1 MGPGA
6 PRSSGVAETTVDRNG
21 APVTSDA
28 TRMCELLVGLGD
40 VRVLAVNEHADGL
53 VDGVETTAERD
64 SVPCVWAAGGGQG
77 PADGGVR

>member
-1 MGPGA
+1 
-6 PRSSGVAETTVDRNG
+6 
-21 APVTSDA
+21 
-28 TRMCELLVGLGD
+28 MCELLVGLGD